1 MNNLNNINSD
11 DSQLV
16 YLDYAATAPMC
27 EEACLAMKPFVS
39 SFGFESLPFRGNAN
53 SLYSL
58 GREANSYLETA
69 KRDLSRCLHAK
80 RPSEIV
86 FTASSTESIFL
97 ALSGLFA
104 ANGCKTI
111 ITTEIE
117 HPAVLQAANH
127 VAGKKNVVL
136 LKVNKH
142 GFVSNDELAAAI
154 KNAENPLVSVQM
166 ANSELASVQDIAQLV
181 SVAHGLGCIFHC
193 DMTQAFGKVPV
204 DLEKLDVDSASFSSH
219 KIGGPQGVGALYLKN
234 SVGFSSPMIGG
245 GQENK
250 RRGGT
255 QNVCGAVGF
264 AAAAKACVANLD
276 EEVKRLQEFKDFIVD
291 NLSKMTTS
299 ANKSVRLVVD
309 EKAGLNENPA
319 CSYLPNIATFIVG
332 GVESETLILRLDDRQ
347 ISVAGGSA
355 CSTGSVTVSK
365 SLKAVGISDD
375 DGMCEL
381 RVSFGRYTTKDDIT
395 SFVNSFKEVI

>member
-1 MNNLNNINSD
+1 MAELKNKNEEIGHLI
-11 DSQLV
+11 

-39 SFGFESLPFRGNAN
+39 SFGCESLPFRGNAN

-58 GREANSYLETA
+58 GRDANNHLESA
-69 KRDLSRCLHAK
+69 RRDLSRCLHAK
-80 RPSEIV
+80 KPSEIV

-97 ALSGLFA
+97 ALSGLLV

-136 LKVNKH
+136 LKVDRH
-142 GFVSNDELAAAI
+142 GFVSQAELENAI
-154 KNAENPLVSVQM
+154 KKSECPLVSVQM
-166 ANSELASVQDIAQLV
+166 ANSELASVQDIEKL
-181 SVAHGLGCIFHC
+181 SNIAHSLGCLFHC

-204 DLEKLDVDSASFSSH
+204 DLVQLDVDAASFSSH

-234 SVGFSSPMIGG
+234 GVKFASPIVGG
-245 GQENK
+245 GQESR

-276 EEVKRLQEFKDFIVD
+276 EEVRRLKEFKDFIVD
-291 NLSKMTTS
+291 SLSKMTTS
-299 ANKSVRLVVD
+299 ANRPVRLVV
-309 EKAGLNENPA
+309 EEMAGLNENPS

-332 GVESETLILRLDDRQ
+332 GVESETLILRLDDRH

-355 CSTGSVTVSK
+355 CSTGTATVSNA
-365 SLKAVGISDD
+365 LKAVGVSDD